1 MQCIPEVVVVAGKRA
16 VQGVSP
22 DMLMEAMDAV
32 TDGVVIVDTD
42 SRIVYLNEAYTH
54 ILNVKKE
61 KVLYRR
67 MDEIEP
73 GAVILD
79 TLMDH
84 KPRLHQFVEVRTRG
98 KKILVN
104 ITPIFKGGVF
114 CGAISVFKDITEIT
128 VVQRELEKTQRLSHS
143 IFKALSTEKPSLPRE
158 FSHIIGED
166 PAFLRCLK
174 MAEIVAPTDATV
186 LIEGESGAGKEVF
199 VQAIRSLSGKRSYPF
214 VSMNCSAIPETL
226 IESEL
231 FGYTSGSFT
240 GASRG
245 GKAGKFELADGG
257 TIFLDEIGEMPLF
270 MQSKLLRVLQ
280 SGEIQKIGSDKVQKV
295 DVRVIAATNRN
306 LKQMVE
312 DGKFREDLYFR
323 LNTFKIVIPPL
334 RRRRKDILL
343 LANHFLDIFSEKY
356 HKHLSFSPGTA
367 AVLQKS
373 PWSGNVRQLESC
385 VEYAVIVAG
394 GSVILPEDLP
404 DELLQGQSRDGY
416 TAELPEK
423 EQRAPS
429 GQEQN
434 VSPLRMDIQQ
444 IERERMREALEKAQ
458 GNKTKA
464 MELLGISR
472 RTFYKKYKLY
482 GFSNNVYTK

>member
-1 MQCIPEVVVVAGKRA
+1 MAGVPGAQR
-16 VQGVSP
+16 VSP

-79 TLMDH
+79 TLIDH

-104 ITPIFKGGVF
+104 ITPIFKEGIF

-143 IFKALSTEKPSLPRE
+143 IFKALSAEKPLLPRE

-166 PAFLRCLK
+166 LAFLRCLK
-174 MAEIVAPTDATV
+174 MAEIVAPTEATV

-199 VQAIRSLSGKRSYPF
+199 VQAIRSLSGKRSRTF

-231 FGYTSGSFT
+231 FGYTAGSFT
-240 GASRG
+240 GASRS

-306 LKQMVE
+306 LKQMVA

-334 RRRRKDILL
+334 RKRPKDIML
-343 LANHFLDIFSEKY
+343 LANHFLDRFSEKY
-356 HKHLSFSPGTA
+356 NKHLSFSPGTA

-385 VEYAVIVAG
+385 IEYAVIVAG
-394 GSVILPEDLP
+394 GSVVLPEDLP
-404 DELLQGQSRDGY
+404 DELLQGQDSGL
-416 TAELPEK
+416 AELPEK
-423 EQRAPS
+423 EQSVP
-429 GQEQN
+429 
-434 VSPLRMDIQQ
+434 VSPQKDVSSLRMDIEQ

-458 GNKTKA
+458 GNKTRA

-482 GFSNNVYTK
+482 GFSNNMYTK

>member
-1 MQCIPEVVVVAGKRA
+1 MAGVPGAQR
-16 VQGVSP
+16 VSP

-79 TLMDH
+79 TLIDH

-104 ITPIFKGGVF
+104 ITPIFKEGVF
-114 CGAISVFKDITEIT
+114 CGAVSVFKDITEIT

-143 IFKALSTEKPSLPRE
+143 IFKALSAEKPSLPRE
-158 FSHIIGED
+158 FSHIVGED

-199 VQAIRSLSGKRSYPF
+199 VQAIRSLSGKRSRTF

-231 FGYTSGSFT
+231 FGYTAGSFT
-240 GASRG
+240 GASRS

-306 LKQMVE
+306 LKQMVA

-334 RRRRKDILL
+334 RKRPKDIML
-343 LANHFLDIFSEKY
+343 LANHFLDRFSEKY
-356 HKHLSFSPGTA
+356 NKHLSFSPGTA

-385 VEYAVIVAG
+385 IEYAVIVAG
-394 GSVILPEDLP
+394 GNVILPEDLP
-404 DELLQGQSRDGY
+404 DELLQGQDGDGY
-416 TAELPEK
+416 PAELPEK
-423 EQRAPS
+423 EQEAPS
-429 GQEQN
+429 ARERD
-434 VSPLRMDIQQ
+434 VSSLRRDIQQ

-458 GNKTKA
+458 GNKTRA

-482 GFSNNVYTK
+482 GFSNNMYTK

>member
-1 MQCIPEVVVVAGKRA
+1 MAGEGT
-16 VQGVSP
+16 VQRVSP

-54 ILNVKKE
+54 ILNVKRE

-67 MDEIEP
+67 MAEIEP

-104 ITPIFKGGVF
+104 ITPIFKEGVF
-114 CGAISVFKDITEIT
+114 CGAVSVFKDITEIT

-143 IFKALSTEKPSLPRE
+143 IFKALSAEKPSLPRE
-158 FSHIIGED
+158 FSHIVGED

-199 VQAIRSLSGKRSYPF
+199 VQAIRSLSGKRSRTF

-231 FGYTSGSFT
+231 FGYTAGSFT

-295 DVRVIAATNRN
+295 DVRVIAATNRD
-306 LKQMVE
+306 LKQMVA

-334 RRRRKDILL
+334 RKRPGDILL

-356 HKHLSFSPGTA
+356 HKRLSFFPGTA

-385 VEYAVIVAG
+385 VEYAVIVC
-394 GSVILPEDLP
+394 
-404 DELLQGQSRDGY
+404 
-416 TAELPEK
+416 
-423 EQRAPS
+423 
-429 GQEQN
+429 
-434 VSPLRMDIQQ
+434 
-444 IERERMREALEKAQ
+444 
-458 GNKTKA
+458 
-464 MELLGISR
+464 
-472 RTFYKKYKLY
+472 
-482 GFSNNVYTK
+482 

>member
-1 MQCIPEVVVVAGKRA
+1 MAGEGT
-16 VQGVSP
+16 VQRVSP

-67 MDEIEP
+67 MAEIEP

-79 TLMDH
+79 TLMGH

-104 ITPIFKGGVF
+104 ITPIFKEGVF
-114 CGAISVFKDITEIT
+114 CGAVSVFKDITEIT

-143 IFKALSTEKPSLPRE
+143 IFKALSAEKPSLPRE
-158 FSHIIGED
+158 FSHIVGED

-199 VQAIRSLSGKRSYPF
+199 VQAIRSLSGKRSRTF

-231 FGYTSGSFT
+231 FGYTAGSFT

-306 LKQMVE
+306 LKQLVA

-334 RRRRKDILL
+334 RKRPGDILL

-394 GSVILPEDLP
+394 GSVVLPEDLP
-404 DELLQGQSRDGY
+404 DELLQGQDGDGY
-416 TAELPEK
+416 PAELPEK
-423 EQRAPS
+423 EQEVPS
-429 GQEQN
+429 GRQQEE
-434 VSPLRMDIQQ
+434 SSLRMDIQQ

>member
-1 MQCIPEVVVVAGKRA
+1 MAGVPGAQR
-16 VQGVSP
+16 VSP

-67 MDEIEP
+67 IDEIEP

-79 TLMDH
+79 TLIDH

-104 ITPIFKGGVF
+104 ITPIFKEGIF

-143 IFKALSTEKPSLPRE
+143 IFKALSAEKPLLPRE

-174 MAEIVAPTDATV
+174 MAEIVAPTEATV

-199 VQAIRSLSGKRSYPF
+199 VQAIRSLSGKRSRTF

-231 FGYTSGSFT
+231 FGYTAGSFT
-240 GASRG
+240 GASRS

-306 LKQMVE
+306 LKQMVA

-334 RRRRKDILL
+334 RKRPKDIML
-343 LANHFLDIFSEKY
+343 LANHFLDRFSEKY
-356 HKHLSFSPGTA
+356 NKHLSFSPGTA

-385 VEYAVIVAG
+385 IEYAVIVAG
-394 GSVILPEDLP
+394 GSVVLPEDLP
-404 DELLQGQSRDGY
+404 DELLQGQDSGL
-416 TAELPEK
+416 AELPEK
-423 EQRAPS
+423 EQSVP
-429 GQEQN
+429 
-434 VSPLRMDIQQ
+434 VSPQKDVSSLRMDIEQ

-458 GNKTKA
+458 GNKTRA

-482 GFSNNVYTK
+482 GFSNNMYTK

>member
-1 MQCIPEVVVVAGKRA
+1 
-16 VQGVSP
+16 
-22 DMLMEAMDAV
+22 
-32 TDGVVIVDTD
+32 
-42 SRIVYLNEAYTH
+42 
-54 ILNVKKE
+54 
-61 KVLYRR
+61 

-79 TLMDH
+79 TLIDH

-104 ITPIFKGGVF
+104 ITPIFKEGIF

-143 IFKALSTEKPSLPRE
+143 IFKALSAEKPLLPRE

-174 MAEIVAPTDATV
+174 MAEIVAPTEATV

-199 VQAIRSLSGKRSYPF
+199 VQAIRSLSGKRSRTF

-231 FGYTSGSFT
+231 FGYTAGSFT
-240 GASRG
+240 GASRS

-306 LKQMVE
+306 LKQMVA

-334 RRRRKDILL
+334 RKRPKDIML
-343 LANHFLDIFSEKY
+343 LANHFLDRFSEKY
-356 HKHLSFSPGTA
+356 NKHLSFSPGTA

-385 VEYAVIVAG
+385 IEYAVIVAG
-394 GSVILPEDLP
+394 GSVVLPEDLP
-404 DELLQGQSRDGY
+404 DELLQGQDSGL
-416 TAELPEK
+416 AELPEK
-423 EQRAPS
+423 EQSVP
-429 GQEQN
+429 
-434 VSPLRMDIQQ
+434 VSPQKDVSSLRMDIEQ

-458 GNKTKA
+458 GNKTRA

-482 GFSNNVYTK
+482 GFSNNMYTK

>member
-1 MQCIPEVVVVAGKRA
+1 MVVVAGEGT
-16 VQGVSP
+16 VQRVSP

-54 ILNVKKE
+54 ILNVKRE

-67 MDEIEP
+67 MAEIEP

-104 ITPIFKGGVF
+104 ITPIFKEGVF
-114 CGAISVFKDITEIT
+114 CGAVSVFKDITEIT

-143 IFKALSTEKPSLPRE
+143 IFKALSAEKPSLPRE
-158 FSHIIGED
+158 FSHIVGED

-199 VQAIRSLSGKRSYPF
+199 VQAIRSLSGKRSRTF

-231 FGYTSGSFT
+231 FGYTAGSFT

-295 DVRVIAATNRN
+295 DVRVIAATNRD
-306 LKQMVE
+306 LKQMVA

-334 RRRRKDILL
+334 RKRPGDILL

-356 HKHLSFSPGTA
+356 HKRLSFSPGTA

-394 GSVILPEDLP
+394 GNVILPEDLP
-404 DELLQGQSRDGY
+404 DELLQGQDGDGY
-416 TAELPEK
+416 AAELPEK
-423 EQRAPS
+423 EQEAPS
-429 GQEQN
+429 GRERD
-434 VSPLRMDIQQ
+434 VSSLRRDIQQ

-458 GNKTKA
+458 GNKTRA

-482 GFSNNVYTK
+482 GFSNNMYTK

>member
-1 MQCIPEVVVVAGKRA
+1 MAGEGT
-16 VQGVSP
+16 VQRVSP

-54 ILNVKKE
+54 ILNVKRE

-67 MDEIEP
+67 MAEIEP

-79 TLMDH
+79 TLIDH

-104 ITPIFKGGVF
+104 ITPIFKEGIF

-143 IFKALSTEKPSLPRE
+143 IFKALSAEKPSLPRE
-158 FSHIIGED
+158 FSHIVGED

-199 VQAIRSLSGKRSYPF
+199 VQAIRSLSGKRSRTF

-231 FGYTSGSFT
+231 FGYTAGSFT

-306 LKQMVE
+306 LKQMVA

-334 RRRRKDILL
+334 RKRPKDIML
-343 LANHFLDIFSEKY
+343 LANHFLDRFSEKY
-356 HKHLSFSPGTA
+356 NKHLSFSPGTA

-394 GSVILPEDLP
+394 GSVVLPEDLP
-404 DELLQGQSRDGY
+404 DELLQGQDSGL
-416 TAELPEK
+416 AELPEK
-423 EQRAPS
+423 EQSVP
-429 GQEQN
+429 
-434 VSPLRMDIQQ
+434 VSPQKDVSSLRMDIEQ

-458 GNKTKA
+458 GNKTRA

-482 GFSNNVYTK
+482 GFSNNMYTK

>member
-1 MQCIPEVVVVAGKRA
+1 MAGEGT
-16 VQGVSP
+16 VQRVSP

-54 ILNVKKE
+54 ILNVKRE

-67 MDEIEP
+67 MAEIEP

-104 ITPIFKGGVF
+104 ITPIFKEGVF
-114 CGAISVFKDITEIT
+114 CGAVSVFKDITEIT

-143 IFKALSTEKPSLPRE
+143 IFKALSAEKPSLPRE
-158 FSHIIGED
+158 FSHIVGED

-199 VQAIRSLSGKRSYPF
+199 VQAIRSLSGKRSRTF

-231 FGYTSGSFT
+231 FGYTAGSFT
-240 GASRG
+240 GASRS

-295 DVRVIAATNRN
+295 DVRIIAATNRD
-306 LKQMVE
+306 LKQMVA

-323 LNTFKIVIPPL
+323 LNTFKIVIPTL
-334 RRRRKDILL
+334 RKRPGDILL

-356 HKHLSFSPGTA
+356 HKRLSFSPGTA

-394 GSVILPEDLP
+394 GNVILPEDLP
-404 DELLQGQSRDGY
+404 DELLQGQDGDGY
-416 TAELPEK
+416 SAELPEK
-423 EQRAPS
+423 EQEAPS
-429 GQEQN
+429 GRERD
-434 VSPLRMDIQQ
+434 VSSLRRDIQQ

-458 GNKTKA
+458 GNKTRA

-482 GFSNNVYTK
+482 GFSNNMYTK

>member
-1 MQCIPEVVVVAGKRA
+1 MAGERA

-104 ITPIFKGGVF
+104 ITPIFKEGVF

-199 VQAIRSLSGKRSYPF
+199 VQAIRSLSGKRSRTF

-231 FGYTSGSFT
+231 FGYTAGSFT
-240 GASRG
+240 GASRN

-312 DGKFREDLYFR
+312 AGKFREDLYFR

-334 RRRRKDILL
+334 RKRRQDILL
-343 LANHFLDIFSEKY
+343 LANHFLNLFSEKY
-356 HKHLSFSPGTA
+356 HKHLSFSSGA
-367 AVLQKS
+367 AALLQQNY
-373 PWSGNVRQLESC
+373 WSGNVRQLESC
-385 VEYAVIVAG
+385 VEYAVIVATG
-394 GSVILPEDLP
+394 TVILPTDLP
-404 DELLQGQSRDGY
+404 DELRQGIDAEPASMGTSEKQQIDVVSSRQDAISLK
-416 TAELPEK
+416 T
-423 EQRAPS
+423 
-429 GQEQN
+429 
-434 VSPLRMDIQQ
+434 DIQQ
-444 IERERMREALEKAQ
+444 IERERMREALEKTQ

-482 GFSNNVYTK
+482 GFAHNTYTK

>member
-1 MQCIPEVVVVAGKRA
+1 MAGKGT
-16 VQGVSP
+16 VQRVSP

-54 ILNVKKE
+54 ILNVKRE

-67 MDEIEP
+67 MAEVEP

-79 TLMDH
+79 TLIDH

-104 ITPIFKGGVF
+104 ITPIFKEGIF

-143 IFKALSTEKPSLPRE
+143 IFKALSAEKPLLPRE
-158 FSHIIGED
+158 FSHISGED

-174 MAEIVAPTDATV
+174 MAEIVAPTEATV

-199 VQAIRSLSGKRSYPF
+199 VQAIRSLSGKRSRTF

-231 FGYTSGSFT
+231 FGYTAGSFT
-240 GASRG
+240 GASRS

-306 LKQMVE
+306 LKQMVA

-334 RRRRKDILL
+334 RKRPKDIML
-343 LANHFLDIFSEKY
+343 LANHFLDRFSEKY
-356 HKHLSFSPGTA
+356 NKHLSFSPGTA

-385 VEYAVIVAG
+385 IEYAVIVAG
-394 GSVILPEDLP
+394 GSVVLPEDLP
-404 DELLQGQSRDGY
+404 DELLQGQDSGL
-416 TAELPEK
+416 AELPEK
-423 EQRAPS
+423 EQSVP
-429 GQEQN
+429 
-434 VSPLRMDIQQ
+434 VSPQKDVSSLRMDIEQ

-458 GNKTKA
+458 GNKTRA

-482 GFSNNVYTK
+482 GFSNNMYTK

>member
-1 MQCIPEVVVVAGKRA
+1 MAGVPGAQR
-16 VQGVSP
+16 VSP

-79 TLMDH
+79 TLIDH

-104 ITPIFKGGVF
+104 ITPIFKEGIF

-143 IFKALSTEKPSLPRE
+143 IFKALSAEKPSLPRE
-158 FSHIIGED
+158 FSHIVGED

-199 VQAIRSLSGKRSYPF
+199 VQAIRSLSGKRSRTF

-231 FGYTSGSFT
+231 FGYTAGSFT

-295 DVRVIAATNRN
+295 DVRVIAATNRD
-306 LKQMVE
+306 LKQMVA

-334 RRRRKDILL
+334 RKRPGDILL

-356 HKHLSFSPGTA
+356 HKRLSFFPGTA

-394 GSVILPEDLP
+394 GNVILPEDLP
-404 DELLQGQSRDGY
+404 DELLQGQDGDGY
-416 TAELPEK
+416 PAELPEK
-423 EQRAPS
+423 EQEAPS
-429 GQEQN
+429 ARERD
-434 VSPLRMDIQQ
+434 VSSLRRDIQQ

-458 GNKTKA
+458 GNKTRA

-482 GFSNNVYTK
+482 GFSNNMYTK

>member
-1 MQCIPEVVVVAGKRA
+1 MVAVAGKGT
-16 VQGVSP
+16 VQRVSP

-54 ILNVKKE
+54 ILNVKRE

-67 MDEIEP
+67 MAEIEP

-104 ITPIFKGGVF
+104 ITPIFKEGVF
-114 CGAISVFKDITEIT
+114 CGAVSVFKDITEIT

-143 IFKALSTEKPSLPRE
+143 IFKALSAEKPSLPRE
-158 FSHIIGED
+158 FSHIVGED

-199 VQAIRSLSGKRSYPF
+199 VQAIRSLSGKRSRTF

-231 FGYTSGSFT
+231 FGYTAGSFT

-295 DVRVIAATNRN
+295 DVRVIAATNRD
-306 LKQMVE
+306 LKQMVA

-334 RRRRKDILL
+334 RKRPKDIML
-343 LANHFLDIFSEKY
+343 LANHFLDRFSEKY
-356 HKHLSFSPGTA
+356 HKRLSFSPGTA

-394 GSVILPEDLP
+394 GNVILPEDLP
-404 DELLQGQSRDGY
+404 DELLQGQDGDGY
-416 TAELPEK
+416 PAELPEK
-423 EQRAPS
+423 EQEAPS
-429 GQEQN
+429 GRERD
-434 VSPLRMDIQQ
+434 VSSLRRDIQQ

-458 GNKTKA
+458 GNKTRA

-482 GFSNNVYTK
+482 GFSNNMYTK

>member
-1 MQCIPEVVVVAGKRA
+1 MAGKGT
-16 VQGVSP
+16 VQRVSP

-54 ILNVKKE
+54 ILNVKRE

-67 MDEIEP
+67 MAEIEP

-104 ITPIFKGGVF
+104 ITPIFKEGVF
-114 CGAISVFKDITEIT
+114 CGAVSVFKDITEIT

-143 IFKALSTEKPSLPRE
+143 IFKALSAEKPSLPRE

-199 VQAIRSLSGKRSYPF
+199 VQAIRSLSGKRSRTF

-231 FGYTSGSFT
+231 FGYTAGSFT

-295 DVRVIAATNRN
+295 DVRVIAATNRD
-306 LKQMVE
+306 LKQMVA

-334 RRRRKDILL
+334 RKRPGDILL

-356 HKHLSFSPGTA
+356 HKRLSFFPGTA

-394 GSVILPEDLP
+394 GNVILPEDLP
-404 DELLQGQSRDGY
+404 DELLQGQDGDGY
-416 TAELPEK
+416 PAELPEK
-423 EQRAPS
+423 EQEAPS
-429 GQEQN
+429 ARERD
-434 VSPLRMDIQQ
+434 VSSLRRDIQQ

-458 GNKTKA
+458 GNKTRA

-482 GFSNNVYTK
+482 GFSNNMYTK

>member
-1 MQCIPEVVVVAGKRA
+1 MAGVPGAQR
-16 VQGVSP
+16 VSP

-79 TLMDH
+79 TLIDH

-104 ITPIFKGGVF
+104 ITPIFKEGIF

-143 IFKALSTEKPSLPRE
+143 IFKALSAEKPLLPRE

-174 MAEIVAPTDATV
+174 MAEIVAPTEATV

-199 VQAIRSLSGKRSYPF
+199 VQAIRSLSGKRSRTF

-231 FGYTSGSFT
+231 FGYTAGSFT
-240 GASRG
+240 GASRS

-280 SGEIQKIGSDKVQKV
+280 SREIQKIGSDKVQKV

-306 LKQMVE
+306 LKQMVA

-334 RRRRKDILL
+334 RKRPKDIML
-343 LANHFLDIFSEKY
+343 LANHFLDRFSEKY
-356 HKHLSFSPGTA
+356 NKHLSFSPGTA

-385 VEYAVIVAG
+385 IEYAVIVAG
-394 GSVILPEDLP
+394 GSVVLPEDLP
-404 DELLQGQSRDGY
+404 DELLQGQDSGL
-416 TAELPEK
+416 AELPEK
-423 EQRAPS
+423 EQSVP
-429 GQEQN
+429 
-434 VSPLRMDIQQ
+434 VSPQKDVSSLRMDIEQ

-458 GNKTKA
+458 GNKTRA

-482 GFSNNVYTK
+482 GFSNNMYTK

>member
-1 MQCIPEVVVVAGKRA
+1 MAGEGT
-16 VQGVSP
+16 VQRVSP

-54 ILNVKKE
+54 ILNVKRE

-67 MDEIEP
+67 MAEIEP

-104 ITPIFKGGVF
+104 ITPIFKEGVF
-114 CGAISVFKDITEIT
+114 CGAVSVFKDITEIT

-143 IFKALSTEKPSLPRE
+143 IFKALSAEKPSLSRE
-158 FSHIIGED
+158 FSHIVGED

-199 VQAIRSLSGKRSYPF
+199 VQAIRSLSGKRSRTF

-231 FGYTSGSFT
+231 FGYTAGSFT
-240 GASRG
+240 GASRS

-295 DVRVIAATNRN
+295 DVRIIAATNRD
-306 LKQMVE
+306 LKQMVA

-323 LNTFKIVIPPL
+323 LNTFKIVIPTL
-334 RRRRKDILL
+334 RKRPGDILL

-356 HKHLSFSPGTA
+356 HKRLSFSPGTA

-394 GSVILPEDLP
+394 GNVILPEDLP
-404 DELLQGQSRDGY
+404 DELLQGQDGDGY
-416 TAELPEK
+416 SAELPEK
-423 EQRAPS
+423 EQEAPS
-429 GQEQN
+429 GRERD
-434 VSPLRMDIQQ
+434 VSSLRRDIQQ

-458 GNKTKA
+458 GNKTRA

-482 GFSNNVYTK
+482 GFSNNMYTK

>member
-1 MQCIPEVVVVAGKRA
+1 MVAVAGKGT
-16 VQGVSP
+16 VQRVSP

-67 MDEIEP
+67 MAEIEP

-104 ITPIFKGGVF
+104 ITPIFKEGVF
-114 CGAISVFKDITEIT
+114 CGAVSVFKDITEIT

-143 IFKALSTEKPSLPRE
+143 IFKALSAEKPSLPRE
-158 FSHIIGED
+158 FSHIVGED

-199 VQAIRSLSGKRSYPF
+199 VQAIRSLSGKRSRTF

-231 FGYTSGSFT
+231 FGYTAGSFT

-295 DVRVIAATNRN
+295 DVRVIAATNRD
-306 LKQMVE
+306 LKQMVA

-334 RRRRKDILL
+334 RKRPGDVLL

-356 HKHLSFSPGTA
+356 HKRLSFSPGTA

-394 GSVILPEDLP
+394 GNVILPEDLP
-404 DELLQGQSRDGY
+404 DELLQGQDGDGY
-416 TAELPEK
+416 PAELPEK
-423 EQRAPS
+423 EQEAPS
-429 GQEQN
+429 GQERD
-434 VSPLRMDIQQ
+434 VSSLRRDIQQ

-458 GNKTKA
+458 GNKTRA

-482 GFSNNVYTK
+482 GFSNNMYTK

>member
-1 MQCIPEVVVVAGKRA
+1 MAGVPGAQR
-16 VQGVSP
+16 VSP

-79 TLMDH
+79 TLIDH

-104 ITPIFKGGVF
+104 ITPIFKEGIF

-143 IFKALSTEKPSLPRE
+143 IFKALSAEKPSLPRE
-158 FSHIIGED
+158 FSHIVGED

-199 VQAIRSLSGKRSYPF
+199 VQAIRSLSGKRSRTF

-231 FGYTSGSFT
+231 FGYTAGSFT

-306 LKQMVE
+306 LKQMVA

-334 RRRRKDILL
+334 RKRPKDIML
-343 LANHFLDIFSEKY
+343 LANHFLDRFSEKY
-356 HKHLSFSPGTA
+356 NKHLSFSPGTA

-394 GSVILPEDLP
+394 GSVVLPEDLP
-404 DELLQGQSRDGY
+404 DELLQGQDSGL
-416 TAELPEK
+416 AELPEK
-423 EQRAPS
+423 EQSVP
-429 GQEQN
+429 
-434 VSPLRMDIQQ
+434 VSPQKDVSSLRMDIEQ

-458 GNKTKA
+458 GNKTRA

-482 GFSNNVYTK
+482 GFSNNMYTK

>member
-1 MQCIPEVVVVAGKRA
+1 
-16 VQGVSP
+16 
-22 DMLMEAMDAV
+22 MLMEAMDAV

-54 ILNVKKE
+54 ILNVKRE

-67 MDEIEP
+67 MAEIEP

-104 ITPIFKGGVF
+104 ITPIFKEGVF
-114 CGAISVFKDITEIT
+114 CGAVSVFKDITEIT

-143 IFKALSTEKPSLPRE
+143 IFKALSAEKPSLPRE
-158 FSHIIGED
+158 FSHIVGED

-199 VQAIRSLSGKRSYPF
+199 VQAIRSLSGKRSRTF

-231 FGYTSGSFT
+231 FGYTAGSFT

-295 DVRVIAATNRN
+295 DVRVIAATNRD
-306 LKQMVE
+306 LKQMVA

-334 RRRRKDILL
+334 RKRPGDILL

-356 HKHLSFSPGTA
+356 HKRLSFSPGTA

-394 GSVILPEDLP
+394 GNVILPEDLP
-404 DELLQGQSRDGY
+404 DELLQGQGWGRISGRITGKRTGSPVRPGAGCLVAAEGY
-416 TAELPEK
+416 SA
-423 EQRAPS
+423 
-429 GQEQN
+429 
-434 VSPLRMDIQQ
+434 D
-444 IERERMREALEKAQ
+444 
-458 GNKTKA
+458 
-464 MELLGISR
+464 
-472 RTFYKKYKLY
+472 
-482 GFSNNVYTK
+482 

>member
-1 MQCIPEVVVVAGKRA
+1 MAGERA

-104 ITPIFKGGVF
+104 ITPIFKEGVF

-174 MAEIVAPTDATV
+174 MAEIVAPTEATV

-199 VQAIRSLSGKRSYPF
+199 VQAIRSLSGKRSRTF

-231 FGYTSGSFT
+231 FGYTAGSFT
-240 GASRG
+240 GASRN

-306 LKQMVE
+306 LKQMVAE
-312 DGKFREDLYFR
+312 GKFREDLYFR

-334 RRRRKDILL
+334 RKRPRDILL
-343 LANHFLDIFSEKY
+343 LANHFLGMFSEKY
-356 HKHLSFSPGTA
+356 RKHLSFSSQA
-367 AVLQKS
+367 AALLQQN

-385 VEYAVIVAG
+385 IEYAVIVATG
-394 GSVILPEDLP
+394 ALIQPEDLP
-404 DELLQGQSRDGY
+404 EELRQVREEETASVHEAEITLPSDASRRQQ
-416 TAELPEK
+416 EP
-423 EQRAPS
+423 PS
-429 GQEQN
+429 
-434 VSPLRMDIQQ
+434 LKTDIQQ
-444 IERERMREALEKAQ
+444 IERERMREALEKTQ

-482 GFSNNVYTK
+482 GFAHNTYTK

>member
-1 MQCIPEVVVVAGKRA
+1 MAGKGT
-16 VQGVSP
+16 VQRVSP

-54 ILNVKKE
+54 ILNVKRE

-67 MDEIEP
+67 MAEIEP

-104 ITPIFKGGVF
+104 ITPIFKEGVF
-114 CGAISVFKDITEIT
+114 CGAVSVFKDITEIT

-143 IFKALSTEKPSLPRE
+143 IFKALSAEKPSLPRE
-158 FSHIIGED
+158 FSHIVGED

-199 VQAIRSLSGKRSYPF
+199 VQAIRSLSGKRSRTF

-231 FGYTSGSFT
+231 FGYTAGSFT

-295 DVRVIAATNRN
+295 DVRVIAATNRD
-306 LKQMVE
+306 LKQMVA

-334 RRRRKDILL
+334 RKRPGDILL

-356 HKHLSFSPGTA
+356 HKRLSFFPGTA

-394 GSVILPEDLP
+394 GNVILPEDLP
-404 DELLQGQSRDGY
+404 DELLQGQDGDGY
-416 TAELPEK
+416 PAELPEK
-423 EQRAPS
+423 EQEAPS
-429 GQEQN
+429 ARERD
-434 VSPLRMDIQQ
+434 VSSLRRDIQQ

-458 GNKTKA
+458 GNKTRA

-482 GFSNNVYTK
+482 GFSNNMYTK

>member
-1 MQCIPEVVVVAGKRA
+1 MVVVAGVPGAQR
-16 VQGVSP
+16 VSS

-79 TLMDH
+79 TLIDH

-104 ITPIFKGGVF
+104 ITPIFKEGIF

-143 IFKALSTEKPSLPRE
+143 IFKALSAEKPLLPRE

-174 MAEIVAPTDATV
+174 MAEIVAPTEATV

-199 VQAIRSLSGKRSYPF
+199 VQAIRSLSGKRSRTF

-231 FGYTSGSFT
+231 FGYTAGSFT
-240 GASRG
+240 GASRS

-306 LKQMVE
+306 LKQMVA

-334 RRRRKDILL
+334 RKRPKDIML
-343 LANHFLDIFSEKY
+343 LANHFLDRFSEKY
-356 HKHLSFSPGTA
+356 NKHLSFSPGTA

-385 VEYAVIVAG
+385 IEYAVIVAG
-394 GSVILPEDLP
+394 GSVVLPEDLP
-404 DELLQGQSRDGY
+404 DELLQGQDSGL
-416 TAELPEK
+416 AELPEK
-423 EQRAPS
+423 EQSVP
-429 GQEQN
+429 
-434 VSPLRMDIQQ
+434 VSPQKDVSSLRMDIEQ

-458 GNKTKA
+458 GNKTRA

-482 GFSNNVYTK
+482 GFSNNMYTK

>member
-1 MQCIPEVVVVAGKRA
+1 MQR
-16 VQGVSP
+16 VSP

-54 ILNVKKE
+54 ILNVKRE

-67 MDEIEP
+67 MAEIEP

-104 ITPIFKGGVF
+104 ITPIFKEGVF
-114 CGAISVFKDITEIT
+114 CGAVSVFKDITEIT

-143 IFKALSTEKPSLPRE
+143 IFKALSAEKPSLPRE
-158 FSHIIGED
+158 FSHIVGED

-199 VQAIRSLSGKRSYPF
+199 VQAIRSLSGKRSRTF

-231 FGYTSGSFT
+231 FGYTAGSFT
-240 GASRG
+240 GASRS

-295 DVRVIAATNRN
+295 DVRVIAATNRD
-306 LKQMVE
+306 LKQMVA

-334 RRRRKDILL
+334 RKRPGDILL

-356 HKHLSFSPGTA
+356 HKRLSFFPGTA

-394 GSVILPEDLP
+394 GNVILPEDLP
-404 DELLQGQSRDGY
+404 DELLQGQDGDGY
-416 TAELPEK
+416 PAELPEK
-423 EQRAPS
+423 EQEAPS
-429 GQEQN
+429 ARERD
-434 VSPLRMDIQQ
+434 VSSLRRDIQQ

-458 GNKTKA
+458 GNKTRA

-482 GFSNNVYTK
+482 GFSNNMYTK

>member
-1 MQCIPEVVVVAGKRA
+1 MAGDET
-16 VQGVSP
+16 VQRVSP

-54 ILNVKKE
+54 ILNVKRE

-67 MDEIEP
+67 MAEIEP

-104 ITPIFKGGVF
+104 ITPIFKEGVF
-114 CGAISVFKDITEIT
+114 CGAVSVFKDITEIT

-143 IFKALSTEKPSLPRE
+143 IFKALSAEKPLLPRE
-158 FSHIIGED
+158 FSHIVGED

-199 VQAIRSLSGKRSYPF
+199 VQAIRILSGKRSRTF

-231 FGYTSGSFT
+231 FGYTAGSFT
-240 GASRG
+240 GAFRG

-295 DVRVIAATNRN
+295 DVRVIAATNRD
-306 LKQMVE
+306 LKQMVA

-334 RRRRKDILL
+334 RKRPGDILL

-356 HKHLSFSPGTA
+356 HKRLSFSPGTA

-394 GSVILPEDLP
+394 GNVILPEDLP
-404 DELLQGQSRDGY
+404 DELLQGQDGDGY
-416 TAELPEK
+416 PAELPEK
-423 EQRAPS
+423 GQEAPS
-429 GQEQN
+429 GRERD
-434 VSPLRMDIQQ
+434 VSSLRMDIQQ

-458 GNKTKA
+458 GNKTRA

>member
-1 MQCIPEVVVVAGKRA
+1 MAGVPGAQR
-16 VQGVSP
+16 VSP

-79 TLMDH
+79 TLIDH

-104 ITPIFKGGVF
+104 ITPIFKEGIF

-143 IFKALSTEKPSLPRE
+143 IFKALSAEKPSLPRE
-158 FSHIIGED
+158 FSHIVGED

-199 VQAIRSLSGKRSYPF
+199 VQAIRSLSGKRSRTF

-231 FGYTSGSFT
+231 FGYTAGSFT

-295 DVRVIAATNRN
+295 DVRVIAATNRD
-306 LKQMVE
+306 LKQMVA

-334 RRRRKDILL
+334 RKRPGDILL

-356 HKHLSFSPGTA
+356 HKRLSFFPGTA
-367 AVLQKS
+367 VVLQKS

-394 GSVILPEDLP
+394 GNVILPEDLP
-404 DELLQGQSRDGY
+404 DELLQGQDGDGY
-416 TAELPEK
+416 PAELPEK
-423 EQRAPS
+423 EQEAPS
-429 GQEQN
+429 ARERD
-434 VSPLRMDIQQ
+434 VSSLRRDIQQ

-458 GNKTKA
+458 GNKTRA

-482 GFSNNVYTK
+482 GFSNNMYTK

>member
-1 MQCIPEVVVVAGKRA
+1 MAGKGT
-16 VQGVSP
+16 VQRVSP

-54 ILNVKKE
+54 ILNVKRE

-67 MDEIEP
+67 MAEIEP

-104 ITPIFKGGVF
+104 ITPIFKEGVF
-114 CGAISVFKDITEIT
+114 CGAVSVFKDITEIT
-128 VVQRELEKTQRLSHS
+128 VVQQELEKTQRLSHS
-143 IFKALSTEKPSLPRE
+143 IFKALSAEKPSLPRE
-158 FSHIIGED
+158 FSHIVGED

-199 VQAIRSLSGKRSYPF
+199 VQAIRSLSGKRSRTF

-231 FGYTSGSFT
+231 FGYTAGSFT

-295 DVRVIAATNRN
+295 DVRVIAATNRD
-306 LKQMVE
+306 LKQMVA

-334 RRRRKDILL
+334 RKRPGDILL

-356 HKHLSFSPGTA
+356 HKRLSFFPGTA

-394 GSVILPEDLP
+394 GNVILPEDLP
-404 DELLQGQSRDGY
+404 DELLQGQDGDGY
-416 TAELPEK
+416 PAELPEK
-423 EQRAPS
+423 EQEAPS
-429 GQEQN
+429 ARERD
-434 VSPLRMDIQQ
+434 VSSLRRDIQQ

-458 GNKTKA
+458 GNKTRA

-482 GFSNNVYTK
+482 GFSNNMYTK

>member
-1 MQCIPEVVVVAGKRA
+1 
-16 VQGVSP
+16 
-22 DMLMEAMDAV
+22 MLMEAMDAV

-79 TLMDH
+79 TLIDH

-104 ITPIFKGGVF
+104 ITPIFKEGIF

-143 IFKALSTEKPSLPRE
+143 IFKALSAEKPSLPRE
-158 FSHIIGED
+158 FSHIVGED

-199 VQAIRSLSGKRSYPF
+199 VQAIRSLSGKRSRTF

-231 FGYTSGSFT
+231 FGYTAGSFT

-306 LKQMVE
+306 LKQMVA

-334 RRRRKDILL
+334 RKRPKDIML
-343 LANHFLDIFSEKY
+343 LANHFLDRFSEKY
-356 HKHLSFSPGTA
+356 NKHLSFSPGTA

-394 GSVILPEDLP
+394 GSVVLPEDLP
-404 DELLQGQSRDGY
+404 DELLQGQDSGL
-416 TAELPEK
+416 AELPEK
-423 EQRAPS
+423 EQSVP
-429 GQEQN
+429 
-434 VSPLRMDIQQ
+434 VSPQKDVSSLRMDIEQ

-458 GNKTKA
+458 GNKTRA

-482 GFSNNVYTK
+482 GFSNNMYTK

>member
-1 MQCIPEVVVVAGKRA
+1 MAGKGT
-16 VQGVSP
+16 VQRVSP

-54 ILNVKKE
+54 ILNVKRE

-67 MDEIEP
+67 MAEIEP

-104 ITPIFKGGVF
+104 ITPIFKEGVF
-114 CGAISVFKDITEIT
+114 CGAVSVFKDITEIT

-143 IFKALSTEKPSLPRE
+143 IFKALSAEKPSLPRE
-158 FSHIIGED
+158 FSHIVGED

-199 VQAIRSLSGKRSYPF
+199 VQAIRSLSGKRSRTF

-231 FGYTSGSFT
+231 FGYTAGSFT

-295 DVRVIAATNRN
+295 DVRVIAATNRD
-306 LKQMVE
+306 LKQMVA

-334 RRRRKDILL
+334 RKRPGDILL

-356 HKHLSFSPGTA
+356 HKRLSFFPGTA

-394 GSVILPEDLP
+394 GNVILPEDLP
-404 DELLQGQSRDGY
+404 DELLQGQDSGL
-416 TAELPEK
+416 AELPEK
-423 EQRAPS
+423 EQSVP
-429 GQEQN
+429 
-434 VSPLRMDIQQ
+434 VSPQKDVSSLRMDIEQ

-458 GNKTKA
+458 GNKTRA

-482 GFSNNVYTK
+482 GFSNNMYTK

>member
-1 MQCIPEVVVVAGKRA
+1 MRSRVP
-16 VQGVSP
+16 VQ
-22 DMLMEAMDAV
+22 
-32 TDGVVIVDTD
+32 
-42 SRIVYLNEAYTH
+42 
-54 ILNVKKE
+54 
-61 KVLYRR
+61 
-67 MDEIEP
+67 
-73 GAVILD
+73 
-79 TLMDH
+79 
-84 KPRLHQFVEVRTRG
+84 
-98 KKILVN
+98 
-104 ITPIFKGGVF
+104 
-114 CGAISVFKDITEIT
+114 DITEIT

-143 IFKALSTEKPSLPRE
+143 IFKALSAEKPSLPRE
-158 FSHIIGED
+158 FFPYRRRRPGLS
-166 PAFLRCLK
+166 A
-174 MAEIVAPTDATV
+174 AENGGDQLAPTDATV

-199 VQAIRSLSGKRSYPF
+199 VQAIRSERQTKPYLCQHELFGYS
-214 VSMNCSAIPETL
+214 ETL

-231 FGYTSGSFT
+231 FGYTAGSFT

-295 DVRVIAATNRN
+295 DVRVIAATNRD
-306 LKQMVE
+306 LKQMVA

-334 RRRRKDILL
+334 RKRPGDILL

-356 HKHLSFSPGTA
+356 HKRLSFSPGTA

-373 PWSGNVRQLESC
+373 TWSGNVRQLESC

-394 GSVILPEDLP
+394 GNVVLPEDLP
-404 DELLQGQSRDGY
+404 DELLQGQDGDGY
-416 TAELPEK
+416 PAELPEK
-423 EQRAPS
+423 EQEAPS
-429 GQEQN
+429 GRERD
-434 VSPLRMDIQQ
+434 VSSLRMDIQQ

-458 GNKTKA
+458 GNKTRA

-472 RTFYKKYKLY
+472 RTFYKKYKLL
-482 GFSNNVYTK
+482 GFETMCILSKQYICT